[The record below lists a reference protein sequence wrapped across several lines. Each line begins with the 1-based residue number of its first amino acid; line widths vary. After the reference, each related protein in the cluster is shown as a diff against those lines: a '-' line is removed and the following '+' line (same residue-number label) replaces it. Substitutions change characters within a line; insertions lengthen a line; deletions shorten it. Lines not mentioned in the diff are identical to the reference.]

1 MASTAQALTSRER
14 VALAVDH
21 REPDR
26 VPIDLGG
33 MKATNIN
40 IGAYQRVRDLLGLP
54 GPARVLD
61 PKFMISDVQED
72 AVRRLHGDVL
82 PVDVS
87 TASAL
92 LAPASAW
99 KPRRLF
105 DGREALFPPGTRI
118 AEDPDGSWVMLDAA
132 GARTSFRMPRDG
144 HYFDDIAFNAGGF
157 SNRDAFGDR
166 RAHRRRGQAR
176 EHGRRRTI
184 NLQRFCTARRL
195 RAEEVRSCAN
205 PQHHNEN
212 DKKCASHSG
221 HRPTLLG
228 FCPRWPFP

>member
-1 MASTAQALTSRER
+1 M
-14 VALAVDH
+14 ALAVDH

-33 MKATNIN
+33 MKATGIN

-61 PKFMISDVQED
+61 PKFMIAEVQED
-72 AVRRLHGDVL
+72 ALRRLHGDVL
-82 PVDVS
+82 PVDVT

-92 LAPASAW
+92 LAPESAW

-118 AEDPDGSWVMLDAA
+118 AEDPDGSWVLLDAA

-144 HYFDDIAFNAGGF
+144 HYFDDIAFNAPRGDARPPELPAGRHRPRGRAAEP
-157 SNRDAFGDR
+157 RDARPSPARG
-166 RAHRRRGQAR
+166 HRLRPAGL
-176 EHGRRRTI
+176 GI
-184 NLQRFCTARRL
+184 RRL
-195 RAEEVRSCAN
+195 LPR
-205 PQHHNEN
+205 PQP
-212 DKKCASHSG
+212 D
-221 HRPTLLG
+221 HRPAQQRDAWG
-228 FCPRWPFP
+228 CPTSG